1 MVAEPL
7 VKPMNCLIAHI
18 PSRKRT
24 YSVRFDAMVPG
35 PRRSIGDT
43 G

>member
-1 MVAEPL
+1 
-7 VKPMNCLIAHI
+7 MNLLIAHI

-24 YSVRFDAMVPG
+24 YQVLFGVMVRG
-35 PRRSIGDT
+35 PRRSIGVT